1 MVLQIWLNAALDL
14 CIGRPYRTNQLQWF
28 KWVVLNFNM
37 HYVDLLSYPKPPKNK
52 IKKKKLLCLINLCTP
67 VLLLVSKWSIK
78 LLHCGW
84 LQLQST
90 HYHLLSLDKNPK
102 KQKLPNRTGLQENCA
117 FCRFFFLFL
126 FGLLLFLLFGQGCS
140 FNLKLGREINWTM
153 VPLSCLEQRSW
164 TIVPKLKT

>member
-1 MVLQIWLNAALDL
+1 MWTYCPTPNPQKTKI
-14 CIGRPYRTNQLQWF
+14 
-28 KWVVLNFNM
+28 
-37 HYVDLLSYPKPPKNK
+37 K

-84 LQLQST
+84 LQLQSR
-90 HYHLLSLDKNPK
+90 HYHLLSLDKNHK
-102 KQKLPNRTGLQENCA
+102 KQKIPNRTGLQENCA
-117 FCRFFFLFL
+117 FCRFFSFFLL

-140 FNLKLGREINWTM
+140 FKLKLGREINWTM
-153 VPLSCLEQRSW
+153 VPLSCLEQRSR